1 MNHKLIDKVID
12 QIREDFDRNDLSAL
26 VELLER
32 IPEPL
37 LRGYL
42 SEIHDADYVLNDGAK
57 Q

>member
-12 QIREDFDRNDLSAL
+12 QIREDFYRNDLSAL
-26 VELLER
+26 VELLEH
-32 IPEPL
+32 IPEQR

-42 SEIHDADYVLNDGAK
+42 SEIHDAAYVLNDGAK

>member
-12 QIREDFDRNDLSAL
+12 QIREDFDRNNLSAL

-42 SEIHDADYVLNDGAK
+42 SEIHDADYVLDKGEK
-57 Q
+57 L